1 MERYV
6 ISGGN
11 AGYKRLQLLARRQ
24 RPGTLEVLRL
34 AGVRPGMRCLDLGC
48 GNGDVTFELAR
59 LAGPDGSVTG
69 LDMDPVKLGLARD
82 EAAARGLA
90 NVTFRTANIRDW
102 HEPGAYDLVFSRF
115 LLQHLAAPT
124 VVLAQMW
131 EAVAPG
137 GVLIATDADLA
148 GHFCDPPNEGFR
160 FYVEKYQQA
169 LRLNG
174 GDPDMARKLYRC
186 FLTAWLPEPQVRMTQ
201 DLDTDPDGDI
211 KLIALSTLE
220 ATMESITSAGLAT
233 VAEAEAAYADM
244 AAFIA
249 DPHSLV
255 GDPRI
260 FSVWAYRPAG

>member
-1 MERYV
+1 
-6 ISGGN
+6 
-11 AGYKRLQLLARRQ
+11 
-24 RPGTLEVLRL
+24 
-34 AGVRPGMRCLDLGC
+34 
-48 GNGDVTFELAR
+48 
-59 LAGPDGSVTG
+59 
-69 LDMDPVKLGLARD
+69 
-82 EAAARGLA
+82 
-90 NVTFRTANIRDW
+90 
-102 HEPGAYDLVFSRF
+102 
-115 LLQHLAAPT
+115 
-124 VVLAQMW
+124 
-131 EAVAPG
+131 
-137 GVLIATDADLA
+137 VLIATDADLA

-186 FLTAWLPEPQVRMTQ
+186 FLTAGLPEPQVRMTQ

-260 FSVWAYRPAG
+260 FSVWAHRPA